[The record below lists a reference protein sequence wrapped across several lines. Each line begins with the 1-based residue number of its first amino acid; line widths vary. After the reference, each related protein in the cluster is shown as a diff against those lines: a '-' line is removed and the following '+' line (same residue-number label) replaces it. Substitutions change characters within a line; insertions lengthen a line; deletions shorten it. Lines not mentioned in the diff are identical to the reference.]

1 MLCKAE
7 SGDSGRS
14 LIELYLGNDGR
25 WRPELAKLVQYH
37 RCARPVGAPMVER
50 MRFDKVLVTGGSGR
64 LGRFVVD
71 ALLPRCSVSVLDVAP
86 PRQDVPYHEVDILDA
101 RAVAATVAGHD
112 AIIHLAGFDDGKAD
126 REEQYI
132 TTNVTGNWNVLE
144 AAEHA
149 GVRHVV
155 VASSVAAYGFRP
167 GRIPDIDNLP
177 VDEDHPL
184 RSDDAYGLSKHLIEI
199 TCKNRAARGPLR
211 IVCLRPTLIVPPSSE
226 PAILAQL
233 ALPDPDADPPPE
245 AVAGGD
251 PRPYGA
257 LSATRAYVRSRDVA
271 ECFCRALEYEDR
283 PFDVFNVSAA
293 DTIGRVQTLPRLEA
307 MLGRRPEV
315 RTPEVYARDPCASV
329 LDISRAR
336 ERLGWEPEG
345 DWRSIA
351 AQHGSQTA
359 DLRADE

>member
-1 MLCKAE
+1 
-7 SGDSGRS
+7 
-14 LIELYLGNDGR
+14 
-25 WRPELAKLVQYH
+25 
-37 RCARPVGAPMVER
+37 

-71 ALLPRCSVSVLDVAP
+71 ALLPRCEVSVLDIAP
-86 PRQDVPYHEVDILDA
+86 PRQDVRFHEVDILDS
-101 RAVAATVAGHD
+101 RAVAAAVAGHD
-112 AIIHLAGFDDGKAD
+112 AIIHLAGFDDGMAE

-132 TTNVTGNWNVLE
+132 STNVTGNWNVLQ

-167 GRIPDIDNLP
+167 SRIPDIDHLP

-184 RSDDAYGLSKHLIEI
+184 RSDDAYGLSKHLIEA
-199 TCKNRAARGPLR
+199 TCRNLAARGSLS
-211 IVCLRPTLIVPPSSE
+211 IVCLRPTLIVRPESE

-233 ALPDPDADPPPE
+233 ALPDPDADPPPG
-245 AVAGGD
+245 AVADGGT
-251 PRPYGA
+251 RPYGA
-257 LSATRAYVRSRDVA
+257 LSATRGYVRSRDVA
-271 ECFCRALEYEDR
+271 ECFCRALEFEGAR
-283 PFDVFNVSAA
+283 FDVFNVSAA
-293 DTIGRVQTLPRLEA
+293 DTIGRVRTLPRLEA
-307 MLGRRPEV
+307 IQGRSLEV
-315 RTPEVYARDPCASV
+315 RKPEVYEREPCASV

-351 AQHGSQTA
+351 AQHAARTA
-359 DLRADE
+359 NLRAEG